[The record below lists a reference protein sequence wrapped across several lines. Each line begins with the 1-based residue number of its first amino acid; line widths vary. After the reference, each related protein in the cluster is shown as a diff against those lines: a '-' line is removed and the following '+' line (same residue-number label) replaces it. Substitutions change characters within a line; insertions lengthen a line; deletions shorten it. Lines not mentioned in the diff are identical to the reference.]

1 MNDEFT
7 NFEVIYISSLNDAAD
22 GLCRTLKAQY
32 YKNNVKNLGECG
44 IYGCSGAIAYVEYED
59 DIR

>member
-1 MNDEFT
+1 MNDEKFI
-7 NFEVIYISSLNDAAD
+7 VISILALNGDSD

-32 YKNNVKNLGECG
+32 YKNNVKNLGEFG

-59 DIR
+59 DVR